1 MKPQSKK
8 DEKYTYDAIVVGS
21 GISGGWA
28 AKELC
33 EKGLKVLMLDRGK
46 NIEHIKDYKT
56 ALKNPWDFE
65 HRNVKVPLEEM
76 KNYPIH
82 ERTGFTITEA
92 SKDMFVKDV
101 DYPYLEEKR
110 FDWIRSWQ
118 VGGKSLTWGRVAL
131 RFSDLDFEANIK
143 EGVGADWPIRYKDI
157 APWYDYV
164 EQFAGISGSLEN
176 IPHLPDGVFQKPF
189 DLTCVENH
197 LKAVVKHQ
205 FDGRHIIPPRQAHLT
220 EPTEEQLSLGRAK
233 CQARDMCWRGC
244 PFGAFFSTQS
254 ATLPA
259 ANRTGNL
266 TVRPHSIV
274 SEILYDEKKGKA
286 SGVRVIDQN
295 SKEIL
300 EFNAKIIFVN
310 ASAMASTYIL
320 LNSKSSR
327 FPNGMGNDSGV
338 LGHYL
343 MDHHF
348 SAGAYARVEGFDD
361 QYYFG
366 RRPNGFYIP
375 RYRNIGNDK
384 RDYLRGFGYEGGSGR
399 GWNMPIEDFGV
410 DFKNNASKPGPWN
423 ISLSAFAETLP
434 YFENKMW
441 IDESQKDQWG
451 MSLANF
457 SAEIGDN
464 EKRMRK
470 DMVNDAAEMLEAA
483 GYKDI
488 GTYDDFEGFG
498 RCIHEMGTARMG
510 HSPKESVLNKHN
522 QVWGAEN
529 VFVTDGACM
538 VSNSCANPSLT
549 YMALTARAADFAV
562 MELKKGNL

>member
-1 MKPQSKK
+1 
-8 DEKYTYDAIVVGS
+8 
-21 GISGGWA
+21 
-28 AKELC
+28 
-33 EKGLKVLMLDRGK
+33 
-46 NIEHIKDYKT
+46 
-56 ALKNPWDFE
+56 
-65 HRNVKVPLEEM
+65 
-76 KNYPIH
+76 
-82 ERTGFTITEA
+82 
-92 SKDMFVKDV
+92 MFVKDV

-164 EQFAGISGSLEN
+164 ERFAGISGSLEN

-197 LKAVVKHQ
+197 LKAVVNQK
-205 FDGRHIIPPRQAHLT
+205 FDGRHVIPPRQAHIT

-244 PFGAFFSTQS
+244 PFGAYFSTQS

-295 SKEIL
+295 TKEVL

-320 LNSKSSR
+320 LNSKSAR

-348 SAGAYARVEGFDD
+348 SAGAYASVEGFDD

-366 RRPNGFYIP
+366 RRPNGFYVP

-399 GWNMPIEDFGV
+399 GWNMPKEDFGV
-410 DFKNNASKPGPWN
+410 DFKNSASKPGPWN

-451 MSLANF
+451 MPLANF

-510 HSPKESVLNKHN
+510 HTPKESVLNKNN

-562 MELKKGNL
+562 NELKKGNL